1 MGLFVEFEVTNINTM
16 VIDLPND
23 YDLIENDILED
34 SDLPKNWQNKE
45 EFTISDLKKQSE
57 EYQEYVMKQI
67 YIGIEC
73 NSFNEFED
81 YSENNTYEQIRDIE
95 ILDYDLD
102 IEGVK

>member
-1 MGLFVEFEVTNINTM
+1 MGLYVEFEVTNIDTM
-16 VIDLPND
+16 VVDLPND
-23 YDLIENDILED
+23 YNLLEEID
-34 SDLPKNWQNKE
+34 YLKLPKNWQNKE

-73 NSFNEFED
+73 GNFNDFED
-81 YSENNTYEQIRDIE
+81 FSENNTYEQIRDIE

>member
-57 EYQEYVMKQI
+57 EYQEYVCQLAREHGSMHSTLQWLEK
-67 YIGIEC
+67 YT
-73 NSFNEFED
+73 N
-81 YSENNTYEQIRDIE
+81 
-95 ILDYDLD
+95 LDKISLD
-102 IEGVK
+102 IVKGTLENVTSS

>member
-1 MGLFVEFEVTNINTM
+1 MGLQF
-16 VIDLPND
+16 DLTIKRKDCYNYTLPD
-23 YDLIENDILED
+23 DFDLIENEILED
-34 SDLPKNWQNKE
+34 CDLPKNWNSKK
-45 EFTISDLKKQSE
+45 FTILDLSKQSE

-73 NSFNEFED
+73 GNFNDFED
-81 YSENNTYEQIRDIE
+81 FSENNTYEQIRDIE

>member
-1 MGLFVEFEVTNINTM
+1 MGLYVEFEVTDVRTM
-16 VIDLPND
+16 AIDLPND
-23 YDLIENDILED
+23 YNLLEEID
-34 SDLPKNWQNKE
+34 YLELPKNWKNKE

-73 NSFNEFED
+73 CNFNEFED

-102 IEGVK
+102 EEGVK